1 MLSRDSVA
9 QQAQFRHL
17 HRCPNW
23 ATLKPL
29 QVRSS
34 SRLLLQLNRSTGFFQ
49 LAFKLLSSF
58 LVHTLFD
65 GLRSVIHQLLGFL
78 EAQTGSG
85 ANDLNDLDLLL
96 ANSFLN
102 HVELRLLFSSS
113 FPITSCRCGGGNRSR
128 RADTELLFQS
138 LDYFSQLHDGHS
150 LNHFNQLFSS
160 HAALTSL
167 WSSDYAFL
175 GLPCCSCTWPNTV
188 TRPRMGPAI

>member
-34 SRLLLQLNRSTGFFQ
+34 SRLLLQLNRSTSFFQ

-85 ANDLNDLDLLL
+85 ANDLADRGLLL
-96 ANSFLN
+96 ANGFYIQ
-102 HVELRLLFSSS
+102 VYRRRLISSRV
-113 FPITSCRCGGGNRSR
+113 PITSCRGGGGNRRGRTGS
-128 RADTELLFQS
+128 
-138 LDYFSQLHDGHS
+138 
-150 LNHFNQLFSS
+150 
-160 HAALTSL
+160 
-167 WSSDYAFL
+167 W
-175 GLPCCSCTWPNTV
+175 
-188 TRPRMGPAI
+188 